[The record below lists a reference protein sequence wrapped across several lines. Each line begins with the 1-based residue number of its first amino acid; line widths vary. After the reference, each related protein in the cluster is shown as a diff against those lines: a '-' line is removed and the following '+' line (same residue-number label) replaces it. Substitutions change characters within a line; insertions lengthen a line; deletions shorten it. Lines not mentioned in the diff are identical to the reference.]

1 MRKILISL
9 LTVAAIVTIDSSHIV
24 SAIEEGQQMKSKTEI
39 IQQISE
45 DTNGKEEIF
54 MDESDGVQI
63 FIKGNLDLNTGV
75 SRDTVLSYL
84 EKNKSL
90 FNFKNNDLNFRI
102 DKYETDDL
110 GFTHVKLKETYKG
123 KDVY

>member
-1 MRKILISL
+1 
-9 LTVAAIVTIDSSHIV
+9 
-24 SAIEEGQQMKSKTEI
+24 MKSKTEI

-123 KDVY
+123 KDVYGR